1 MSSDRLATQGSL
13 LEPLAPTS
21 LMVPLWALLPIA
33 AVIVAVKRRDA
44 PMVRALLA
52 GTKTQTR
59 RVVKLLGAEVRP
71 VTAGAATLKDA
82 MNEALRDWVAN
93 VHDTFY
99 IIGTAAGP
107 HPYPE
112 MVRDFQSVIG
122 KEARAQI
129 KRIIEEQAMLRREV
143 GIAQEAEDRAKRLRD
158 EAQDEIERLH
168 DVIAAQSR
176 DKESL
181 TTKLDELGKE
191 LRDRLSN
198 KSDPRTDELQHK
210 LTEAS
215 KQLDKHK
222 ARIAELEQK
231 DATRLSAEG
240 PLRKEVERLTD
251 ILKKRDQ
258 RELELQ
264 AALKPALVR
273 IAELTREL
281 EATRL
286 ELAHAHA
293 DLEDLKRPPRR

>member
-1 MSSDRLATQGSL
+1 MMGAMPASLVIATEEGLTLELRLGSQPVSVGRAKDNTLRSDDRRMSRHHVVFRQREDSAYEVADVGSSYGTLLNGRRIKKETLKPQDWVRCGGLQIQLVERESPADAPDVSLLTEATQGL
-13 LEPLAPTS
+13 
-21 LMVPLWALLPIA
+21 
-33 AVIVAVKRRDA
+33 
-44 PMVRALLA
+44 
-52 GTKTQTR
+52 
-59 RVVKLLGAEVRP
+59 
-71 VTAGAATLKDA
+71 
-82 MNEALRDWVAN
+82 
-93 VHDTFY
+93 
-99 IIGTAAGP
+99 
-107 HPYPE
+107 
-112 MVRDFQSVIG
+112 

-231 DATRLSAEG
+231 DATRLSTEG

>member
-1 MSSDRLATQGSL
+1 MMGAMPASLVIATEEGLTLELRLGSQPVSVGRAKDNTLRSDDRRLSRHHVVFRQREDSAYEVADVGSSYGTLLNGRRIKKETLKPQDWVRCGGLQIQLVERESPADAPDVSLLTEATQGL
-13 LEPLAPTS
+13 
-21 LMVPLWALLPIA
+21 
-33 AVIVAVKRRDA
+33 
-44 PMVRALLA
+44 
-52 GTKTQTR
+52 
-59 RVVKLLGAEVRP
+59 
-71 VTAGAATLKDA
+71 
-82 MNEALRDWVAN
+82 
-93 VHDTFY
+93 
-99 IIGTAAGP
+99 
-107 HPYPE
+107 
-112 MVRDFQSVIG
+112 

-181 TTKLDELGKE
+181 TTKVDELGKE

-231 DATRLSAEG
+231 DATRLSTEG

>member
-1 MSSDRLATQGSL
+1 MMGAMPASLVIATEEGLTLELRLGSQPVSVGRAKDNTLRSDDRRLSRHHVVFRQREDSAYEVADVGSSYGTLLNGRRIKKETLKPQDWVRCGGLQIQLVERESPADAPDVSLLTEATQGL
-13 LEPLAPTS
+13 
-21 LMVPLWALLPIA
+21 
-33 AVIVAVKRRDA
+33 
-44 PMVRALLA
+44 
-52 GTKTQTR
+52 
-59 RVVKLLGAEVRP
+59 
-71 VTAGAATLKDA
+71 
-82 MNEALRDWVAN
+82 
-93 VHDTFY
+93 
-99 IIGTAAGP
+99 
-107 HPYPE
+107 
-112 MVRDFQSVIG
+112 

-231 DATRLSAEG
+231 DATRLSTEG

>member
-1 MSSDRLATQGSL
+1 MMGAMPASLVIATEEGLTLELRLGSQPVSVGRAKDNTLRSDDRRMSRHHVVFRQREDSAYEVADVGSSYGTLLNGRLVKQETLKPQDWIRCGGLQIQLVERPALPDAPEVSLLTEATQG
-13 LEPLAPTS
+13 
-21 LMVPLWALLPIA
+21 
-33 AVIVAVKRRDA
+33 
-44 PMVRALLA
+44 
-52 GTKTQTR
+52 
-59 RVVKLLGAEVRP
+59 
-71 VTAGAATLKDA
+71 LK
-82 MNEALRDWVAN
+82 E
-93 VHDTFY
+93 
-99 IIGTAAGP
+99 
-107 HPYPE
+107 
-112 MVRDFQSVIG
+112 S
-122 KEARAQI
+122 RAQI
-129 KRIIEEQAMLRREV
+129 KRLIEEQALLRREV

-168 DVIAAQSR
+168 DVIAALSH

-198 KSDPRTDELQHK
+198 KTDPRSEELAQK
-210 LTEAS
+210 LAEAN

-231 DATRLSAEG
+231 DATRVSAEA

-264 AALKPALVR
+264 AALKPALIR

-293 DLEDLKRPPRR
+293 DLDDLQRGLRR

>member
-1 MSSDRLATQGSL
+1 MPASLVIATEEGLTLELRLGSQPVSVGRAKDNTLRSDDRRLSRHHVVFRQREDSAYEVADVGSSYGTLLNGRRIKKETLKPQDWVRCGGLQIQLVERESPADAPDVSLLTEATQGL
-13 LEPLAPTS
+13 
-21 LMVPLWALLPIA
+21 
-33 AVIVAVKRRDA
+33 
-44 PMVRALLA
+44 
-52 GTKTQTR
+52 
-59 RVVKLLGAEVRP
+59 
-71 VTAGAATLKDA
+71 
-82 MNEALRDWVAN
+82 
-93 VHDTFY
+93 
-99 IIGTAAGP
+99 
-107 HPYPE
+107 
-112 MVRDFQSVIG
+112 

-231 DATRLSAEG
+231 DATRLSSEG

>member
-1 MSSDRLATQGSL
+1 MGAMPASLVIATEEGLTLELRLGSQPVSVGRAKDNTLRSDDRRLSRHHVVFRQREDSAYEVADVGSSYGTLLNGRRIKKETLKPQDWVRCGGLQIQLVERESPADAPDVSLLTEATQGL
-13 LEPLAPTS
+13 
-21 LMVPLWALLPIA
+21 
-33 AVIVAVKRRDA
+33 
-44 PMVRALLA
+44 
-52 GTKTQTR
+52 
-59 RVVKLLGAEVRP
+59 
-71 VTAGAATLKDA
+71 
-82 MNEALRDWVAN
+82 
-93 VHDTFY
+93 
-99 IIGTAAGP
+99 
-107 HPYPE
+107 
-112 MVRDFQSVIG
+112 

-181 TTKLDELGKE
+181 TTKVDELGKE

-231 DATRLSAEG
+231 DATRLSTEG

-264 AALKPALVR
+264 AALKPALFR
-273 IAELTREL
+273 IADLTREL

>member
-1 MSSDRLATQGSL
+1 MGAMPASLVIATEEGLTLELRLGSQPVSVGRAKDNTLRSDDRRLSRHHVVFRQREDSAYEVADVGSSYGTLLNGRRIKKETLKPQDWVRCGGLQIQLVERESPADVPDVSLLTEATQGL
-13 LEPLAPTS
+13 
-21 LMVPLWALLPIA
+21 
-33 AVIVAVKRRDA
+33 
-44 PMVRALLA
+44 
-52 GTKTQTR
+52 
-59 RVVKLLGAEVRP
+59 
-71 VTAGAATLKDA
+71 
-82 MNEALRDWVAN
+82 
-93 VHDTFY
+93 
-99 IIGTAAGP
+99 
-107 HPYPE
+107 
-112 MVRDFQSVIG
+112 

-181 TTKLDELGKE
+181 TTKVDELGKE

-231 DATRLSAEG
+231 DATRLSTEG

>member
-1 MSSDRLATQGSL
+1 MGAMPASLVIATEEGLTLELRLGSQPVSVGRAKDNTLRSDDRRLSRHHVVFRQREDSAYEVADVGSSYGTLLNGRRIKKETLKPQDWVRCGGLQIQLVERESPADAPDVSLLTEATQGL
-13 LEPLAPTS
+13 
-21 LMVPLWALLPIA
+21 
-33 AVIVAVKRRDA
+33 
-44 PMVRALLA
+44 
-52 GTKTQTR
+52 
-59 RVVKLLGAEVRP
+59 
-71 VTAGAATLKDA
+71 
-82 MNEALRDWVAN
+82 
-93 VHDTFY
+93 
-99 IIGTAAGP
+99 
-107 HPYPE
+107 
-112 MVRDFQSVIG
+112 

-181 TTKLDELGKE
+181 TTKVDELGKE

-231 DATRLSAEG
+231 DATRLSTEG